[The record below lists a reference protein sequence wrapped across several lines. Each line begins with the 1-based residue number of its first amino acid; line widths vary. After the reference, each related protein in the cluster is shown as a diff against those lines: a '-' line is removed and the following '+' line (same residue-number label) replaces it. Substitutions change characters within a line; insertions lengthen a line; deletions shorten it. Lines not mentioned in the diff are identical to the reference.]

1 MLKAEWEQ
9 HWSSRRAIFLLLIK
23 KQQKARAQSNL
34 ERHLVVTFE
43 SWKEAGVFPCSLSSS
58 FPYFSPK
65 MMCFYWKHLPSNQNR
80 WAGADALARLLPGLE
95 HLELRNCPIKD
106 ITAWVGQSQNGNL
119 FWWEIT
125 GFCWVMHFT
134 SKDEGIF
141 LLKEKLQVSSLKA
154 GPVWGWSPSG
164 VLSGILPW
172 GLWSGENTPEW
183 CSSSTLHWDA

>member
-1 MLKAEWEQ
+1 MRTTLEQ
-9 HWSSRRAIFLLLIK
+9 QASNLFVVD
-23 KQQKARAQSNL
+23 QKAAKDKSTIKFGTSFSCDFWKL
-34 ERHLVVTFE
+34 EGG
-43 SWKEAGVFPCSLSSS
+43 WGVPGFPQLK
-58 FPYFSPK
+58 FPPCFLQK
-65 MMCFYWKHLPSNQNR
+65 WGFYWKHLPSNQNR
-80 WAGADALARLLPGLE
+80 WTGADALARLLPGLE

-154 GPVWGWSPSG
+154 GPVSGWSPSG
-164 VLSGILPW
+164 VLSGILPS